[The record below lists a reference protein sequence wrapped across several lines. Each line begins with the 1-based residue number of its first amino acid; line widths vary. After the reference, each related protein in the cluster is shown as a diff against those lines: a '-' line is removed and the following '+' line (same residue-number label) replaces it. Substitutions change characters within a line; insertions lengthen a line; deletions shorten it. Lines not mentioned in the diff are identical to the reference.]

1 MKVPVMPEAPELS
14 LKTSK
19 TGQASLKW
27 NSVDGASGYQIW
39 RANEKSGTYSIIKT
53 ITDGE
58 ATSYLN
64 SGLKS
69 GKTYYYKVRAYVELD
84 GKKTFGEYSKI
95 QSIQVK

>member
-84 GKKTFGEYSKI
+84 GKKRLENTQKYRAFR
-95 QSIQVK
+95 